1 MEAYRLEELDIT
13 AACQLNKKT
22 IISVATVRI
31 TGRSSSSLGLF
42 SPSAFSCNQHNLFH
56 TKVSLSETIALG
68 NNGPEEAVDGKREER
83 EKTGM
88 INGR

>member
-22 IISVATVRI
+22 IISGPLRELPPQSACFPPQLSLVII
-31 TGRSSSSLGLF
+31 TISSTLR
-42 SPSAFSCNQHNLFH
+42 
-56 TKVSLSETIALG
+56 VSLSETIALG

>member
-1 MEAYRLEELDIT
+1 MEAYRLEELDTT

-22 IISVATVRI
+22 IISVATARI
-31 TGRSSSSLGLF
+31 TGITSSSLGLF
-42 SPSAFSCNQHNLFH
+42 SLVIITISSTLR
-56 TKVSLSETIALG
+56 VSLSETIALG

>member
-22 IISVATVRI
+22 IISVATARI
-31 TGRSSSSLGLF
+31 TGRISSSIGLF
-42 SPSAFSCNQHNLFH
+42 SLVIITISSTLRVN
-56 TKVSLSETIALG
+56 TLSETIALG
-68 NNGPEEAVDGKREER
+68 NNGPEKAVDGKREER
-83 EKTGM
+83 EKTVM